1 MEQNLLDLA
10 NDLKS
15 VSDDARDTFGRLSS
29 EQLNW
34 KPSPESWSAGQC
46 FDHLVV
52 AHEEMLSRIERRVRG
67 GGKPGFF
74 EKVPFLPKFFGGI
87 VVKAVSPETAR
98 KIKNP
103 GIFDPAKSDLAP
115 DVIEKFLA
123 NQEKVAASMKA
134 SENID
139 LEKTIMTSPVAA
151 FVTYSV
157 LDGYRIIVR
166 HGQRHLAQA
175 KRVIET
181 EGFPGKV

>member
-1 MEQNLLDLA
+1 
-10 NDLKS
+10 
-15 VSDDARDTFGRLSS
+15 
-29 EQLNW
+29 
-34 KPSPESWSAGQC
+34 
-46 FDHLVV
+46 
-52 AHEEMLSRIERRVRG
+52 MLSRIERRVRG
-67 GGKPGFF
+67 GGKPAFF